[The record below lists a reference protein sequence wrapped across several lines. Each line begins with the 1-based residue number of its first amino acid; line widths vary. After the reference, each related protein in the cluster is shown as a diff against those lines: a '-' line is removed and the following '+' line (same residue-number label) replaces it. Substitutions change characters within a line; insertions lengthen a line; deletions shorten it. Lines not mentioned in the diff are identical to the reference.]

1 MHFDALNKMFV
12 QEVRKLREEI
22 LLADSY
28 QKLQDSFVNYP
39 LNILSLIRDS
49 SFRLTNFGS
58 GHGTGVHRSW
68 SKHSPK
74 SIVYGR
80 QPWPAC
86 RKTKRRHGLVSQTY
100 ANNPEIAR
108 SKLQRAQ
115 MWRTAVCFRDWGFY
129 FWFFACILFE
139 NVVICQEAKLLQEDS
154 WFKNWRMEETKNSR
168 SSKVAVHFTCTFI
181 RWLIVWKIVWFAM
194 EKMHESVDRLW
205 QHSSALSTFQHS
217 DSHRYRLG
225 PCASTFCARS
235 ACHIMSFVGAI
246 QKLDFNPL
254 VNLAPKQFQD

>member
-1 MHFDALNKMFV
+1 M
-12 QEVRKLREEI
+12 RTILR
-22 LLADSY
+22 
-28 QKLQDSFVNYP
+28 LQGQNC
-39 LNILSLIRDS
+39 N
-49 SFRLTNFGS
+49 
-58 GHGTGVHRSW
+58 GHKCG
-68 SKHSPK
+68 
-74 SIVYGR
+74 
-80 QPWPAC
+80 
-86 RKTKRRHGLVSQTY
+86 
-100 ANNPEIAR
+100 E
-108 SKLQRAQ
+108 
-115 MWRTAVCFRDWGFY
+115 TAVCFRDWGFY

-205 QHSSALSTFQHS
+205 QHSSALSTFFSTPIRIGTDWDRVHQHFVQ
-217 DSHRYRLG
+217 DQLATLCRLL
-225 PCASTFCARS
+225 
-235 ACHIMSFVGAI
+235 GAI